1 MNNKDLTIVI
11 TTYRSE
17 KKIFSCLNSIDKQIK
32 IIVVENSNNSSF
44 KNNLEGKYKNLNCIL
59 MGGNHGY
66 AKSNNAGLS
75 QVKTKY
81 ALVLNPDTIIEE
93 NAIENFFST
102 ASKKP
107 DFTLI
112 GPGYDNNNK
121 ESDQQNNILDVKNI
135 KGHAIFINM
144 AKFVNKNF
152 FDENYFLYFED
163 IDLCRKVKNEN
174 GKIFQDF
181 NIKITH
187 FGAES
192 VYTGSEF
199 QLEKNR
205 NWHWMWSTFYYH
217 RKNFGYLFAL
227 LVIIPK
233 FFSAILKLIFHSIIL
248 SKKKTIYL
256 FRIKGIINGVFG
268 KESWYRPSLD

>member
-1 MNNKDLTIVI
+1 MT
-11 TTYRSE
+11 
-17 KKIFSCLNSIDKQIK
+17 
-32 IIVVENSNNSSF
+32 
-44 KNNLEGKYKNLNCIL
+44 
-59 MGGNHGY
+59 
-66 AKSNNAGLS
+66 
-75 QVKTKY
+75 
-81 ALVLNPDTIIEE
+81 
-93 NAIENFFST
+93 
-102 ASKKP
+102 
-107 DFTLI
+107 
-112 GPGYDNNNK
+112 
-121 ESDQQNNILDVKNI
+121 
-135 KGHAIFINM
+135 
-144 AKFVNKNF
+144 KFVNKNF

-163 IDLCRKVKNEN
+163 IDLCRKVKSEN

-181 NIKITH
+181 NIRITH

-233 FFSAILKLIFHSIIL
+233 FFSATLKLIFYSIIL